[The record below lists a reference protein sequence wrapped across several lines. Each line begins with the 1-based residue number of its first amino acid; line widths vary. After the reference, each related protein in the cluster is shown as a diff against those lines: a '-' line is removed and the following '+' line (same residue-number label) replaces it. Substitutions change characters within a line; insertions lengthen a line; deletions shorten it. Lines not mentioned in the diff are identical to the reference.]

1 MHEKLKCHHLRPKK
15 KNLSPPVQLGQSI
28 SEMSQ
33 VWCVKHAAWT
43 CVYIY
48 MLDGMIDEVYVHTT
62 ISLIWLMM
70 LVYFYIWWRMMWG
83 QSVLGIIKLYNI
95 AKLFRNPLKFYSVPY
110 HITIFYTRIC
120 CMARWLKN
128 FGKNM
133 EKKKKRLP
141 CHRVPHLVSSFPLLK
156 RPHLFCCSLPLHPSP
171 QLSHGKP
178 VRNPPTLDCSLHGNS
193 SKSG

>member
-1 MHEKLKCHHLRPKK
+1 MC
-15 KNLSPPVQLGQSI
+15 I
-28 SEMSQ
+28 
-33 VWCVKHAAWT
+33 
-43 CVYIY
+43 YIY

-133 EKKKKRLP
+133 EKKKNVY
-141 CHRVPHLVSSFPLLK
+141 RVTVSHILSHLFLFWNVHTCFVALFRYIHLRSFPTV
-156 RPHLFCCSLPLHPSP
+156 SLWGIH
-171 QLSHGKP
+171 QLWTVPFMETAPRVVNG
-178 VRNPPTLDCSLHGNS
+178 
-193 SKSG
+193 